1 MHQEQKKSTKAEKA
15 ESLSSD
21 EEMKEEVPKVE
32 GASEKQYKNKNQ
44 LAASKLKNK
53 RNQKEALKKNKMKR
67 QKGV

>member
-1 MHQEQKKSTKAEKA
+1 MHQEQKKSTKDEQV

-32 GASEKQYKNKNQ
+32 AANEKQHKNKNQ

-53 RNQKEALKKNKMKR
+53 RSQKEALKRNKMKR

>member
-1 MHQEQKKSTKAEKA
+1 MHQEQKGTSKTEKV

-21 EEMKEEVPKVE
+21 EEMKEEVPKVD
-32 GASEKQYKNKNQ
+32 GASEKQFKNKK
-44 LAASKLKNK
+44 LVAASKLMNK

>member
-1 MHQEQKKSTKAEKA
+1 MHQEQKGATKTQLV

-21 EEMKEEVPKVE
+21 EEMKEEVPKID
-32 GASEKQYKNKNQ
+32 GASEKQFKNKK
-44 LAASKLKNK
+44 LVAESKLMNK

>member
-1 MHQEQKKSTKAEKA
+1 MHQEQKGATKTQQV

-21 EEMKEEVPKVE
+21 EEMKEEVPKVD
-32 GASEKQYKNKNQ
+32 GASEKQFKNKK
-44 LAASKLKNK
+44 LVAESKLMNK

>member
-1 MHQEQKKSTKAEKA
+1 M

-21 EEMKEEVPKVE
+21 EEMKEEVPRE
-32 GASEKQYKNKNQ
+32 DGAHEKQHKNKNQ

-53 RNQKEALKKNKMKR
+53 RSQKEALKKNKMKR

>member
-1 MHQEQKKSTKAEKA
+1 MHQEQKKSTKAEQV

-32 GASEKQYKNKNQ
+32 GAGEKQHKNKNQ

-53 RNQKEALKKNKMKR
+53 RNQKEALRKNKMKR

>member
-1 MHQEQKKSTKAEKA
+1 MHQEQKGASKTEQV

-21 EEMKEEVPKVE
+21 EEMKEEVPKVD
-32 GASEKQYKNKNQ
+32 GASEKQFKNKK
-44 LAASKLKNK
+44 LVAASKLMNK